1 MGVKLMTGATGEQN
15 IQAAD
20 DRECLA
26 GITGLDSYV
35 FPTGSQLKATLVDA
49 NTVTIG
55 TGAGSL
61 QGSRFRCST
70 TTTVNI
76 QSGTQGQFRH
86 DIVGLHFS
94 RETSGLEGLEF
105 QVLTG
110 EPATSEGAAEDPA
123 YTAGDLLKGDVEAF
137 MPLYRVRL
145 SGINASDP
153 EQLFSVLTP
162 LSTFSN
168 IISPNAWHTAQLKAP
183 TGWSISSSSNTRN
196 QISAYPLLGMVE
208 IVGIFTRAADS
219 TIPTTTICNLNDVG
233 MSAYKP
239 ARDLSIPNIIIT
251 SGTGNSAQ
259 YKQTNIVIKTNGDI
273 IIGSSQVGRSIA
285 IWTGLFSLAVLH

>member
-76 QSGTQGQFRH
+76 QSGTQGQHRH
-86 DIVGLHFS
+86 DIIGLHFS
-94 RETSGLEGLEF
+94 RETSGREGLEF

-110 EPATSEGAAEDPA
+110 KPAASEGAAKDPA
-123 YTAGDLLKGDVEAF
+123 YTVGDLLKGDAKAF
-137 MPLYRVRL
+137 MPLYRIKL
-145 SGINASDP
+145 SGINAADP
-153 EQLFSVLTP
+153 EPMFSVLTP
-162 LSTFSN
+162 LATIGDSVYHDTGKVYLYNTPDWGSVSYRVKGGVCTLAVIGIGGIAAN
-168 IISPNAWHTAQLKAP
+168 GSWTVPN
-183 TGWSISSSSNTRN
+183 
-196 QISAYPLLGMVE
+196 
-208 IVGIFTRAADS
+208 
-219 TIPTTTICNLNDVG
+219 TIPREFWPDESSYTPLCHRQSDHLAQIWIPGKNSETSNLVIYSALDTT
-233 MSAYKP
+233 S
-239 ARDLSIPNIIIT
+239 T
-251 SGTGNSAQ
+251 SERIYG
-259 YKQTNIVIKTNGDI
+259 VI
-273 IIGSSQVGRSIA
+273 SWVY
-285 IWTGLFSLAVLH
+285 

>member
-86 DIVGLHFS
+86 DVIGLHFS
-94 RETSGLEGLEF
+94 RETSGRESMEF

-110 EPATSEGAAEDPA
+110 DPAASEGAVADPSYAE
-123 YTAGDLLKGDVEAF
+123 GDLLAGDAEAF
-137 MPLYRVRL
+137 MPLYRVKL
-145 SGINASDP
+145 SGINAADP
-153 EQLFSVLTP
+153 EPLFSVLTP
-162 LSTFSN
+162 LANLGDSVSRDITSTAGQHQASGLFLN
-168 IISPNAWHTAQLKAP
+168 AYECLAGICVGCNVSPSASVS
-183 TGWSISSSSNTRN
+183 TGNTLFTVTTRRKFISSGRIILRGVFPNKQPGVYVNYGSD
-196 QISAYPLLGMVE
+196 GH
-208 IVGIFTRAADS
+208 
-219 TIPTTTICNLNDVG
+219 TINVTAEQSV
-233 MSAYKP
+233 
-239 ARDLSIPNIIIT
+239 
-251 SGTGNSAQ
+251 
-259 YKQTNIVIKTNGDI
+259 
-273 IIGSSQVGRSIA
+273 
-285 IWTGLFSLAVLH
+285 SLAQSDTFNFFIPITWDL

>member
-35 FPTGSQLKATLVDA
+35 FPTGNQLKATLVDA

-86 DIVGLHFS
+86 DVIGLHFS
-94 RETSGLEGLEF
+94 REASGREGLEF

-110 EPATSEGAAEDPA
+110 EPAASEGAAADPA
-123 YTAGDLLKGDVEAF
+123 FAAGDLLKGDAEAL
-137 MPLYRVRL
+137 MPLYRVKL
-145 SGINASDP
+145 SGINAADP
-153 EQLFSVLTP
+153 EPMFSVLTP
-162 LSTFSN
+162 LATLRDSVSRETVSVVGGEAVRVGGLVTVRLVN
-168 IISPNAWHTAQLKAP
+168 VTISKGSSRNVGTLP
-183 TGWSISSSSNTRN
+183 TGMRPSEDYYGTLFFGGYLGYFKVDKEGSITAHS
-196 QISAYPLLGMVE
+196 
-208 IVGIFTRAADS
+208 D
-219 TIPTTTICNLNDVG
+219 
-233 MSAYKP
+233 
-239 ARDLSIPNIIIT
+239 
-251 SGTGNSAQ
+251 SAQ
-259 YKQTNIVIKTNGDI
+259 GNYT
-273 IIGSSQVGRSIA
+273 GSVTFPVSA
-285 IWTGLFSLAVLH
+285 

>member
-35 FPTGSQLKATLVDA
+35 FPTGSRLKATLVDA

-76 QSGTQGQFRH
+76 QSGTQGQYRR
-86 DIVGLHFS
+86 DIIGLRFS
-94 RETSGLEGLEF
+94 RETSGREGLGF

-110 EPATSEGAAEDPA
+110 KPASSKGAATDPA
-123 YTAGDLLKGDVEAF
+123 YTVGDLLKGDAEAF
-137 MPLYRVRL
+137 MPLYRIRL
-145 SGINASDP
+145 SGINTADP
-153 EQLFSVLTP
+153 EPMFSVLTP
-162 LSTFSN
+162 LATLGDSVSLKTVYQGNVNIYGSTIDVRVLYNKAAALLYVMTARVDGYMNTGTPGSHEFVVGT
-168 IISPNAWHTAQLKAP
+168 IDREFRPISDRTACLAAD
-183 TGWSISSSSNTRN
+183 TRN
-196 QISAYPLLGMVE
+196 GLSEGVTVNADGTIALSVWFNVAMVGYNWGNPCATIPLL
-208 IVGIFTRAADS
+208 
-219 TIPTTTICNLNDVG
+219 
-233 MSAYKP
+233 
-239 ARDLSIPNIIIT
+239 
-251 SGTGNSAQ
+251 
-259 YKQTNIVIKTNGDI
+259 
-273 IIGSSQVGRSIA
+273 
-285 IWTGLFSLAVLH
+285 

>member
-35 FPTGSQLKATLVDA
+35 FPTGSQLKATLTNA

-86 DIVGLHFS
+86 DIVGLRFS
-94 RETSGLEGLEF
+94 RETSGREGLEF

-110 EPATSEGAAEDPA
+110 TPAPSAAAAVDPA
-123 YTAGDLLKGDVEAF
+123 YAAGNLLRGDADAF

-145 SGINASDP
+145 SGINAADP
-153 EQLFSVLTP
+153 EPMFSVLTP
-162 LSTFSN
+162 LAT
-168 IISPNAWHTAQLKAP
+168 L
-183 TGWSISSSSNTRN
+183 RN
-196 QISAYPLLGMVE
+196 FVSH
-208 IVGIFTRAADS
+208 DS
-219 TIPTTTICNLNDVG
+219 TKNRSWNQNGWYI
-233 MSAYKP
+233 
-239 ARDLSIPNIIIT
+239 DLSHMFGKLYYLQLQRTYNPFSGASGMEILTLNSVHPYGTIQLALTGYVATVAVVYGAARIDANGKVIINAPSYGAAVTIAV
-251 SGTGNSAQ
+251 SG
-259 YKQTNIVIKTNGDI
+259 YV
-273 IIGSSQVGRSIA
+273 
-285 IWTGLFSLAVLH
+285 VLD

>member
-94 RETSGLEGLEF
+94 RETSGRESMEF

-110 EPATSEGAAEDPA
+110 EPAASEGAVADPS
-123 YTAGDLLKGDVEAF
+123 YTVGDLLKGDAEAF
-137 MPLYRVRL
+137 MPLYRVKL
-145 SGINASDP
+145 IGINASDP
-153 EQLFSVLTP
+153 EPLFSVLTP
-162 LSTFSN
+162 LATLGDSVSRLESDYVRKDVGSGSFEFCRVGGIVVMNMYNITASISGSWSTVLVGTVPEGFRPKNQLRQRCQVANTDADRSSGLWVQSGGAMYVSNFGGTGLSGTYTFSC
-168 IISPNAWHTAQLKAP
+168 TACWP
-183 TGWSISSSSNTRN
+183 
-196 QISAYPLLGMVE
+196 
-208 IVGIFTRAADS
+208 AA
-219 TIPTTTICNLNDVG
+219 
-233 MSAYKP
+233 
-239 ARDLSIPNIIIT
+239 
-251 SGTGNSAQ
+251 
-259 YKQTNIVIKTNGDI
+259 
-273 IIGSSQVGRSIA
+273 
-285 IWTGLFSLAVLH
+285 

>member
-35 FPTGSQLKATLVDA
+35 FPTGNRLKATLVDA
-49 NTVTIG
+49 NTITIG

-94 RETSGLEGLEF
+94 RETSGREGLEF

-110 EPATSEGAAEDPA
+110 EPAASEGAAADPA
-123 YTAGDLLKGDVEAF
+123 YTAGDLLKGDAEAF
-137 MPLYRVRL
+137 MPLYRVKL

-153 EQLFSVLTP
+153 EPMFSVLTP
-162 LSTFSN
+162 LATLGDSVSQTQGSFRSAN
-168 IISPNAWHTAQLKAP
+168 
-183 TGWSISSSSNTRN
+183 GWSVQAGKVMRAGDCVTMWLDVAAGTGTNKNPGVTFATMPTEFAPRN
-196 QISAYPLLGMVE
+196 YDLELPVLG
-208 IVGIFTRAADS
+208 F
-219 TIPTTTICNLNDVG
+219 TTTSYPVSFWIRVTTKGEIKIKQYVL
-233 MSAYKP
+233 P
-239 ARDLSIPNIIIT
+239 PNT
-251 SGTGNSAQ
+251 VLGQ
-259 YKQTNIVIKTNGDI
+259 IKSCCTYLR
-273 IIGSSQVGRSIA
+273 V
-285 IWTGLFSLAVLH
+285 

>member
-76 QSGTQGQFRH
+76 QSGTQGQFRR
-86 DIVGLHFS
+86 DVIGLRFS
-94 RETSGLEGLEF
+94 RETSGRESMEF

-110 EPATSEGAAEDPA
+110 DPAASEGAATDPA
-123 YTAGDLLKGDVEAF
+123 FAAGDLLKGDAEAF
-137 MPLYRVRL
+137 MPLYRVKL
-145 SGINASDP
+145 SGINAADP
-153 EQLFSVLTP
+153 EPMFSVLTP
-162 LSTFSN
+162 LATLGDSVSHDGASPFAGGYLYRFGPLYMLQIQNMTIQAGVVRNVGKLPVKPSREVVGA
-168 IISPNAWHTAQLKAP
+168 IS
-183 TGWSISSSSNTRN
+183 
-196 QISAYPLLGMVE
+196 Y
-208 IVGIFTRAADS
+208 
-219 TIPTTTICNLNDVG
+219 
-233 MSAYKP
+233 
-239 ARDLSIPNIIIT
+239 
-251 SGTGNSAQ
+251 
-259 YKQTNIVIKTNGDI
+259 
-273 IIGSSQVGRSIA
+273 GSSAGYVSVHADGTVYCTSKSAGDFSGQVCFVA
-285 IWTGLFSLAVLH
+285 

>member
-94 RETSGLEGLEF
+94 RETSGREGLEF

-110 EPATSEGAAEDPA
+110 EPAASEGAAADPV
-123 YTAGDLLKGDVEAF
+123 YTAGDLLKGDAEAF
-137 MPLYRVRL
+137 MPLYRVKL
-145 SGINASDP
+145 SGINAADP
-153 EQLFSVLTP
+153 EPLFSVLMP
-162 LSTFSN
+162 LADLGESVSHYDTKNKVWQQNNWDIQQIHMFGNLYYVQIQRTYNSFSGA
-168 IISPNAWHTAQLKAP
+168 SGT
-183 TGWSISSSSNTRN
+183 
-196 QISAYPLLGMVE
+196 E
-208 IVGIFTRAADS
+208 ILTLDDVH
-219 TIPTTTICNLNDVG
+219 PYTTIQLALTGYVASVAVIYG
-233 MSAYKP
+233 A
-239 ARDLSIPNIIIT
+239 ARID
-251 SGTGNSAQ
+251 A
-259 YKQTNIVIKTNGDI
+259 NGK
-273 IIGSSQVGRSIA
+273 IA
-285 IWTGLFSLAVLH
+285 INAPSYGAAVTVVASGYVVLS

>member
-94 RETSGLEGLEF
+94 RETSGREGLEF

-110 EPATSEGAAEDPA
+110 EPAASEGAATDPA
-123 YTAGDLLKGDVEAF
+123 YTAGDLLKGDAEAF
-137 MPLYRVRL
+137 MPLYRVKL

-153 EQLFSVLTP
+153 EPMFSVLTP
-162 LSTFSN
+162 LATLGNSVSQ
-168 IISPNAWHTAQLKAP
+168 PAWTVLKGRIDDNHLAYRVCN
-183 TGWSISSSSNTRN
+183 GVCYLSINCGGNWSVKAAARAETEIATLPDEALPSAHSASAACYPKQGTSFTDVVGVRIDRNTKKLSVRNTSSSSC
-196 QISAYPLLGMVE
+196 SYYSVDFCYPV
-208 IVGIFTRAADS
+208 
-219 TIPTTTICNLNDVG
+219 
-233 MSAYKP
+233 
-239 ARDLSIPNIIIT
+239 
-251 SGTGNSAQ
+251 
-259 YKQTNIVIKTNGDI
+259 
-273 IIGSSQVGRSIA
+273 
-285 IWTGLFSLAVLH
+285 

>member
-55 TGAGSL
+55 TIGTGAGSL

-94 RETSGLEGLEF
+94 RETSGREGLEF

-110 EPATSEGAAEDPA
+110 EPAASEGAAADPA
-123 YTAGDLLKGDVEAF
+123 YTAGDLLKGDAEAF
-137 MPLYRVRL
+137 MPLYRVKL
-145 SGINASDP
+145 SGINAADP
-153 EQLFSVLTP
+153 EPMFSVLTP
-162 LSTFSN
+162 LATLGDSVSQTVMLYTERDGNGTVYYRKSGGLICIVVNFVS
-168 IISPNAWHTAQLKAP
+168 IEAKKEKVFGTLPAELRPEHDVIGY
-183 TGWSISSSSNTRN
+183 GWSRGSSNSIGQVTVNVDGTVGGWCSIASSRYFCGS
-196 QISAYPLLGMVE
+196 ITYPL
-208 IVGIFTRAADS
+208 
-219 TIPTTTICNLNDVG
+219 P
-233 MSAYKP
+233 
-239 ARDLSIPNIIIT
+239 
-251 SGTGNSAQ
+251 
-259 YKQTNIVIKTNGDI
+259 
-273 IIGSSQVGRSIA
+273 
-285 IWTGLFSLAVLH
+285 

>member
-35 FPTGSQLKATLVDA
+35 FPTGSQLKATLVNA

-76 QSGTQGQFRH
+76 QSGTQGQYRH
-86 DIVGLHFS
+86 DIIGLHFS
-94 RETSGLEGLEF
+94 RETSGREGLEF
-105 QVLTG
+105 QALTG
-110 EPATSEGAAEDPA
+110 KPAASEGAAADPA
-123 YTAGDLLKGDVEAF
+123 YTAGDLLKGDAKAF
-137 MPLYRVRL
+137 MPLYRVKL

-153 EQLFSVLTP
+153 EPMFNVLTP
-162 LSTFSN
+162 LATLGDSVSRVLAKPGIKLNGTVV
-168 IISPNAWHTAQLKAP
+168 IPGLK
-183 TGWSISSSSNTRN
+183 G
-196 QISAYPLLGMVE
+196 
-208 IVGIFTRAADS
+208 RAAVTVAFGHGAYGVMPTSDGTHVVAGAAGGDGYSVVSARAKASVSGEQVTFRDALFAIYTTPGLGGALTLSAGDS
-219 TIPTTTICNLNDVG
+219 ETIDVIYG
-233 MSAYKP
+233 
-239 ARDLSIPNIIIT
+239 
-251 SGTGNSAQ
+251 
-259 YKQTNIVIKTNGDI
+259 
-273 IIGSSQVGRSIA
+273 
-285 IWTGLFSLAVLH
+285 

>member
-76 QSGTQGQFRH
+76 QSGTQGQFRN

-94 RETSGLEGLEF
+94 RETSGREGLEF

-110 EPATSEGAAEDPA
+110 EPAASEGAAADPA
-123 YTAGDLLKGDVEAF
+123 YTAGDLLKGDAEAF
-137 MPLYRVRL
+137 MPLYRVKL

-153 EQLFSVLTP
+153 EPMFNVLTP
-162 LSTFSN
+162 LATLGDSVSRSTKYKVKTFG
-168 IISPNAWHTAQLKAP
+168 PY
-183 TGWSISSSSNTRN
+183 TGQPGFGQSKTESI
-196 QISAYPLLGMVE
+196 AELGFE
-208 IVGIFTRAADS
+208 RTPRI
-219 TIPTTTICNLNDVG
+219 
-233 MSAYKP
+233 
-239 ARDLSIPNIIIT
+239 
-251 SGTGNSAQ
+251 
-259 YKQTNIVIKTNGDI
+259 DI
-273 IIGSSQVGRSIA
+273 IGQEWCTVAGITTVSNKSVEFNINPTFNSSQIRVVMRF
-285 IWTGLFSLAVLH
+285 WEQ

>member
-35 FPTGSQLKATLVDA
+35 FPTGNKLKATLVDA

-86 DIVGLHFS
+86 DIIGLHFS
-94 RETSGLEGLEF
+94 RETSGREGLEF

-110 EPATSEGAAEDPA
+110 EPAASEGAAADPA
-123 YTAGDLLKGDVEAF
+123 YTAGDLLKGDAEAF
-137 MPLYRVRL
+137 MPLYRVKL

-153 EQLFSVLTP
+153 EPLFSVLTP
-162 LSTFSN
+162 LATLGDSVSQSEWAYLYGGPGVGKSFVRYRRDGARCVLQWGATQG
-168 IISPNAWHTAQLKAP
+168 T
-183 TGWSISSSSNTRN
+183 
-196 QISAYPLLGMVE
+196 SAYWAAGNLPEQMRPADGSVYVPGVCVSPDGMVE
-208 IVGIFTRAADS
+208 NICAYCYVSALTGEVGLQVA
-219 TIPTTTICNLNDVG
+219 TTTNRNVRNYG
-233 MSAYKP
+233 E
-239 ARDLSIPNIIIT
+239 T
-251 SGTGNSAQ
+251 SWF
-259 YKQTNIVIKTNGDI
+259 I
-273 IIGSSQVGRSIA
+273 
-285 IWTGLFSLAVLH
+285 

>member
-94 RETSGLEGLEF
+94 RETSGREGLEF

-110 EPATSEGAAEDPA
+110 EPAASEGAAADPV
-123 YTAGDLLKGDVEAF
+123 YTAGDLLKGDAEAF
-137 MPLYRVRL
+137 MPLYRVKL

-153 EQLFSVLTP
+153 EPMFSVLTP
-162 LSTFSN
+162 LATLRDSVSQSEWTYLYGELGAGKSFVRYRRDG
-168 IISPNAWHTAQLKAP
+168 ARCVLQWGVTQG
-183 TGWSISSSSNTRN
+183 T
-196 QISAYPLLGMVE
+196 SAYWAAGRLPEQMRPRDGNVYVPGVCVSPDGTIE
-208 IVGIFTRAADS
+208 NICTYCYVSASTGEVGLQVA
-219 TIPTTTICNLNDVG
+219 TTTNRNVRNCG
-233 MSAYKP
+233 E
-239 ARDLSIPNIIIT
+239 T
-251 SGTGNSAQ
+251 SWF
-259 YKQTNIVIKTNGDI
+259 I
-273 IIGSSQVGRSIA
+273 
-285 IWTGLFSLAVLH
+285 

>member
-86 DIVGLHFS
+86 DVIGLHFS
-94 RETSGLEGLEF
+94 RETSGREGLEF

-110 EPATSEGAAEDPA
+110 EPAASEGAAADPA
-123 YTAGDLLKGDVEAF
+123 YTAGDLLKGDAEAF
-137 MPLYRVRL
+137 MPLYRVKL
-145 SGINASDP
+145 SGINAADP
-153 EQLFSVLTP
+153 EPMFSILTP
-162 LSTFSN
+162 LATLRDSVSRDDPITLYGGPGKPSYIHMQRTGRYCTLQWSVNQPTNAFWQLDNVIPEGLRPANN
-168 IISPNAWHTAQLKAP
+168 IYVPGCVTNNDGYVL
-183 TGWSISSSSNTRN
+183 NTC
-196 QISAYPLLGMVE
+196 AYCY
-208 IVGIFTRAADS
+208 I
-219 TIPTTTICNLNDVG
+219 N
-233 MSAYKP
+233 
-239 ARDLSIPNIIIT
+239 T
-251 SGTGNSAQ
+251 SGNVGFQVAANISGA
-259 YKQTNIVIKTNGDI
+259 TNRGICSWA
-273 IIGSSQVGRSIA
+273 IG
-285 IWTGLFSLAVLH
+285 

>member
-61 QGSRFRCST
+61 QGSRFRCAT

-76 QSGTQGQFRH
+76 QSGTQGQYRR
-86 DIVGLHFS
+86 DIIGLHFS
-94 RETSGLEGLEF
+94 RETSGREGLEF

-110 EPATSEGAAEDPA
+110 EPAASEGAAADPA
-123 YTAGDLLKGDVEAF
+123 YTVGDLLKGDAEAF
-137 MPLYRVRL
+137 MPLYRVKL
-145 SGINASDP
+145 SGINAADP
-153 EQLFSVLTP
+153 EPMFSVLTP
-162 LSTFSN
+162 LATLGDSVSQSYFSSEDTDKLTVAAPRDCT
-168 IISPNAWHTAQLKAP
+168 IEVEAWYENQWGYGGKDA
-183 TGWSISSSSNTRN
+183 SIALQCPPGLVELVRVDGRIYGGNT
-196 QISAYPLLGMVE
+196 
-208 IVGIFTRAADS
+208 
-219 TIPTTTICNLNDVG
+219 
-233 MSAYKP
+233 
-239 ARDLSIPNIIIT
+239 
-251 SGTGNSAQ
+251 
-259 YKQTNIVIKTNGDI
+259 
-273 IIGSSQVGRSIA
+273 VGRSMHALLVVSEARSGESYTFTVNLVGSGTVGTKHIVA
-285 IWTGLFSLAVLH
+285 RCL

>member
-76 QSGTQGQFRH
+76 QSGTQGQFRR
-86 DIVGLHFS
+86 DIIGLHFS
-94 RETSGLEGLEF
+94 RETSGREGLEF

-110 EPATSEGAAEDPA
+110 EPAASEGAATDPA
-123 YTAGDLLKGDVEAF
+123 YTAGDLLKGDAEAF
-137 MPLYRVRL
+137 MPLYRVKL

-153 EQLFSVLTP
+153 EPLFSVLTP
-162 LSTFSN
+162 LATLGDSVSRNLFR
-168 IISPNAWHTAQLKAP
+168 L
-183 TGWSISSSSNTRN
+183 GSSCTCYIEGGICIVFVDFLDVRVAN
-196 QISAYPLLGMVE
+196 SAYRVGTLPNGIKPLGQTASDQVGDNDGAYIAPLRWRGDNSKYGQIMVLNSGE
-208 IVGIFTRAADS
+208 IVTFANTIGTYYYGQLIFPVTRS
-219 TIPTTTICNLNDVG
+219 
-233 MSAYKP
+233 
-239 ARDLSIPNIIIT
+239 
-251 SGTGNSAQ
+251 
-259 YKQTNIVIKTNGDI
+259 
-273 IIGSSQVGRSIA
+273 
-285 IWTGLFSLAVLH
+285 

>member
-76 QSGTQGQFRH
+76 QSGTQGQYRR
-86 DIVGLHFS
+86 DIIGLHFS
-94 RETSGLEGLEF
+94 RETSGREGLEF

-110 EPATSEGAAEDPA
+110 EPAASEGAAVDPA
-123 YTAGDLLKGDVEAF
+123 YTAGDLLKGDAEAF
-137 MPLYRVRL
+137 MPLYRVKL
-145 SGINASDP
+145 SGINAADP
-153 EQLFSVLTP
+153 EPMFSVLTP
-162 LSTFSN
+162 LATLGDSVSRVLATPHIKYSGTVTVPGLKNRASVIVVFGHNQHGIMPTSDGAHTVTGAAGEGWSV
-168 IISPNAWHTAQLKAP
+168 ITAQAKA
-183 TGWSISSSSNTRN
+183 TVSGEQVTFKDATFATYMASGLG
-196 QISAYPLLGMVE
+196 SAL
-208 IVGIFTRAADS
+208 IFSAGDS
-219 TIPTTTICNLNDVG
+219 ETIETIYG
-233 MSAYKP
+233 
-239 ARDLSIPNIIIT
+239 
-251 SGTGNSAQ
+251 
-259 YKQTNIVIKTNGDI
+259 
-273 IIGSSQVGRSIA
+273 
-285 IWTGLFSLAVLH
+285 

>member
-26 GITGLDSYV
+26 GITGIDSYV

-76 QSGTQGQFRH
+76 QSGTQGQFRR
-86 DIVGLHFS
+86 DIIGLHFS
-94 RETSGLEGLEF
+94 RETSGREGLEF

-110 EPATSEGAAEDPA
+110 EPVVSEGAAADPA
-123 YTAGDLLKGDVEAF
+123 YTVGDLLKGDAEAF
-137 MPLYRVRL
+137 MPLYRIKL

-153 EQLFSVLTP
+153 EPLFSVLTP
-162 LSTFSN
+162 LATLGDLTSHYITKTFTTPSTTVKYGDALD
-168 IISPNAWHTAQLKAP
+168 I
-183 TGWSISSSSNTRN
+183 
-196 QISAYPLLGMVE
+196 
-208 IVGIFTRAADS
+208 
-219 TIPTTTICNLNDVG
+219 DVG
-233 MSAYKP
+233 VKIDGYTPVCITEVWSNHAGSCCITQFGL
-239 ARDLSIPNIIIT
+239 RDNEQAFATVKNLELIHH
-251 SGTGNSAQ
+251 GTWNDL
-259 YKQTNIVIKTNGDI
+259 KLRIK
-273 IIGSSQVGRSIA
+273 VLYRKIA
-285 IWTGLFSLAVLH
+285 

>member
-26 GITGLDSYV
+26 GITGLDSYI

-76 QSGTQGQFRH
+76 QSGTQGQYRH

-94 RETSGLEGLEF
+94 RETSGREGLEF

-110 EPATSEGAAEDPA
+110 EPAASEGAAEDPV
-123 YTAGDLLKGDVEAF
+123 YTDGDLLKGDAEAF
-137 MPLYRVRL
+137 MPLYRIKL
-145 SGINASDP
+145 SGINAAGP
-153 EQLFSVLTP
+153 EPMFSVLTP
-162 LSTFSN
+162 LATLGDSVSYNTIGVWNVVRVGKAVICTRRERQAVFQGGNEYVRFWTGDFPFEFTEPPTVTITFAHGN
-168 IISPNAWHTAQLKAP
+168 NETLGVTP
-183 TGWSISSSSNTRN
+183 SIK
-196 QISAYPLLGMVE
+196 M
-208 IVGIFTRAADS
+208 
-219 TIPTTTICNLNDVG
+219 NDVG
-233 MSAYKP
+233 KSDFVAAIYT
-239 ARDLSIPNIIIT
+239 L
-251 SGTGNSAQ
+251 TGSLPPQVKLGFDVIAVGAQ
-259 YKQTNIVIKTNGDI
+259 G
-273 IIGSSQVGRSIA
+273 
-285 IWTGLFSLAVLH
+285 

>member
-49 NTVTIG
+49 NTITIG

-76 QSGTQGQFRH
+76 QSGTQGQYRH
-86 DIVGLHFS
+86 DIIGLHFS
-94 RETSGLEGLEF
+94 RETSGREGLEF

-110 EPATSEGAAEDPA
+110 DPAASDGAAADPA
-123 YTAGDLLKGDVEAF
+123 YTAGDMLKGDAEAF
-137 MPLYRVRL
+137 MPLYRIKL
-145 SGINASDP
+145 SGINAADP
-153 EQLFSVLTP
+153 EPMFSVLTP
-162 LSTFSN
+162 L
-168 IISPNAWHTAQLKAP
+168 AGLRD
-183 TGWSISSSSNTRN
+183 SISLETVLDSSVNLYGSVIGVRVLYNKAAALLHVMTTRADGYMNTGTPGYKETVVGTIGREFRP
-196 QISAYPLLGMVE
+196 ISDRTACLSADVKSGLSEAVSVKADGTVSLRIWFSVAMNGYNWGEPCAAIPLL
-208 IVGIFTRAADS
+208 
-219 TIPTTTICNLNDVG
+219 
-233 MSAYKP
+233 
-239 ARDLSIPNIIIT
+239 
-251 SGTGNSAQ
+251 
-259 YKQTNIVIKTNGDI
+259 
-273 IIGSSQVGRSIA
+273 
-285 IWTGLFSLAVLH
+285 

>member
-94 RETSGLEGLEF
+94 RETSGREGLEF

-110 EPATSEGAAEDPA
+110 EPAASEGAAADPA
-123 YTAGDLLKGDVEAF
+123 YTAGDLLKGDAEAF
-137 MPLYRVRL
+137 MPLYRVKL
-145 SGINASDP
+145 SGINAADP
-153 EQLFSVLTP
+153 EPMFSVLTP
-162 LSTFSN
+162 LATLRDSVSQTQDEFSAANGWAVRTGKVMRVGDCVTLLVDAVAGAGANKSVDVTFAAM
-168 IISPNAWHTAQLKAP
+168 PAEFAP
-183 TGWSISSSSNTRN
+183 RKHDLEVPVLGFTTT
-196 QISAYPLLGMVE
+196 AYPVSFWVRITTKGEVKIKQYVLPQNTVLG
-208 IVGIFTRAADS
+208 
-219 TIPTTTICNLNDVG
+219 
-233 MSAYKP
+233 
-239 ARDLSIPNIIIT
+239 
-251 SGTGNSAQ
+251 Q
-259 YKQTNIVIKTNGDI
+259 IKCCCTYLRI
-273 IIGSSQVGRSIA
+273 
-285 IWTGLFSLAVLH
+285 

>member
-70 TTTVNI
+70 TTAVNI
-76 QSGTQGQFRH
+76 QSGTQGQYRH
-86 DIVGLHFS
+86 DIVGLQFS
-94 RETSGLEGLEF
+94 RETSGREGLEF

-110 EPATSEGAAEDPA
+110 EPAASEGAAADPA
-123 YTAGDLLKGDVEAF
+123 YTAGDLLKGDADAF
-137 MPLYRVRL
+137 MPLYRVKL
-145 SGINASDP
+145 SGINAADP
-153 EQLFSVLTP
+153 EPMFSVLTP
-162 LSTFSN
+162 LATLGNSVSRHQFRLNNSTMCYIEGGICIVSVDFLTVGVANS
-168 IISPNAWHTAQLKAP
+168 SYLVGTLPNGIK
-183 TGWSISSSSNTRN
+183 
-196 QISAYPLLGMVE
+196 PLG
-208 IVGIFTRAADS
+208 RAASD
-219 TIPTTTICNLNDVG
+219 
-233 MSAYKP
+233 
-239 ARDLSIPNIIIT
+239 
-251 SGTGNSAQ
+251 
-259 YKQTNIVIKTNGDI
+259 
-273 IIGSSQVGRSIA
+273 QVGDDQGAYIA
-285 IWTGLFSLAVLH
+285 PLRWRGDNSRYGQIMVLNSGEITVFANTTGGYYYGQLVFPVTSS

>member
-35 FPTGSQLKATLVDA
+35 FPTGNQLKATLVDA

-70 TTTVNI
+70 TTAVNI
-76 QSGTQGQFRH
+76 QSGTQGQYRH

-94 RETSGLEGLEF
+94 RETSGREGMEF

-110 EPATSEGAAEDPA
+110 EPAASEGAATDPA
-123 YTAGDLLKGDVEAF
+123 YTAGDLLKGDAEAF
-137 MPLYRVRL
+137 MPLYRVKL

-153 EQLFSVLTP
+153 EPMFNVLTP
-162 LSTFSN
+162 LATLGDSISYTIRTITFSAKKQYGPFYYDEFDTE
-168 IISPNAWHTAQLKAP
+168 IKARNFVLAFP
-183 TGWSISSSSNTRN
+183 LSGVRFIRPSKQSLTNKQRWMIVQTYSGSNE
-196 QISAYPLLGMVE
+196 SV
-208 IVGIFTRAADS
+208 
-219 TIPTTTICNLNDVG
+219 DV
-233 MSAYKP
+233 M
-239 ARDLSIPNIIIT
+239 
-251 SGTGNSAQ
+251 
-259 YKQTNIVIKTNGDI
+259 
-273 IIGSSQVGRSIA
+273 
-285 IWTGLFSLAVLH
+285 FCCF

>member
-26 GITGLDSYV
+26 GITGLASYV
-35 FPTGSQLKATLVDA
+35 FPTGSRLKATLVDA

-76 QSGTQGQFRH
+76 QSGTQGQFRR
-86 DIVGLHFS
+86 DIIGLHFS
-94 RETSGLEGLEF
+94 RETSGREGLEF

-110 EPATSEGAAEDPA
+110 EPAASEGAAADPA
-123 YTAGDLLKGDVEAF
+123 YTAGDLLKGDAKAF

-162 LSTFSN
+162 LATIGDSVSMRDNTLYSGPWPVGGTIAVPGFSKYKIFTFNVSNWGDPNLIAIPKTSTF
-168 IISPNAWHTAQLKAP
+168 NAFEVDCWDTNSAGTLAVGSMRITRDNDNLKLLAA
-183 TGWSISSSSNTRN
+183 SRVCVANN
-196 QISAYPLLGMVE
+196 YAYPYGGTVR
-208 IVGIFTRAADS
+208 IVGI
-219 TIPTTTICNLNDVG
+219 I
-233 MSAYKP
+233 
-239 ARDLSIPNIIIT
+239 
-251 SGTGNSAQ
+251 
-259 YKQTNIVIKTNGDI
+259 
-273 IIGSSQVGRSIA
+273 
-285 IWTGLFSLAVLH
+285 

>member
-35 FPTGSQLKATLVDA
+35 FPTGNQLKATLVDA

-76 QSGTQGQFRH
+76 QSGTQGQYRH

-94 RETSGLEGLEF
+94 RETSGREGLEF

-110 EPATSEGAAEDPA
+110 KPAASEGAAADPV
-123 YTAGDLLKGDVEAF
+123 YTVGDLLKGDAEAF
-137 MPLYRVRL
+137 MPLYRIKL
-145 SGINASDP
+145 SGINAADP
-153 EQLFSVLTP
+153 EPMFSVLTP
-162 LSTFSN
+162 LATLGDSVSQTQGAFRPAS
-168 IISPNAWHTAQLKAP
+168 
-183 TGWSISSSSNTRN
+183 GWSVQAGKVMRAGDCVTMWLDVVAGTNANKNPDVTFATMPAEFAPRNYDLELPVLGFTTKSYPVSFWVRITTKGEIKIKQYVLPQNTVLG
-196 QISAYPLLGMVE
+196 QIKSCCTYLR
-208 IVGIFTRAADS
+208 I
-219 TIPTTTICNLNDVG
+219 
-233 MSAYKP
+233 
-239 ARDLSIPNIIIT
+239 
-251 SGTGNSAQ
+251 
-259 YKQTNIVIKTNGDI
+259 
-273 IIGSSQVGRSIA
+273 
-285 IWTGLFSLAVLH
+285 

>member
-1 MGVKLMTGATGEQN
+1 MGVKLITGATGEHN

-94 RETSGLEGLEF
+94 RETSGREGLEF

-110 EPATSEGAAEDPA
+110 EPAASEGAAADPA
-123 YTAGDLLKGDVEAF
+123 YTVGDLLKGDAEAF
-137 MPLYRVRL
+137 MPLYRVKL
-145 SGINASDP
+145 SGINAADP
-153 EQLFSVLTP
+153 EQMFSILTP
-162 LSTFSN
+162 LATLQDSVSQ
-168 IISPNAWHTAQLKAP
+168 AQGAFRP
-183 TGWSISSSSNTRN
+183 ANGWSVQAGKVMRSGDCVTMWLDVAAGTGTNKNPGVTFATMPIEFAPRN
-196 QISAYPLLGMVE
+196 YDLELPVLG
-208 IVGIFTRAADS
+208 F
-219 TIPTTTICNLNDVG
+219 TTTSYPVSFWI
-233 MSAYKP
+233 
-239 ARDLSIPNIIIT
+239 RIT
-251 SGTGNSAQ
+251 TKGEIKIKQ
-259 YKQTNIVIKTNGDI
+259 YVLPQNTVLGQIKSCCTYLRI
-273 IIGSSQVGRSIA
+273 
-285 IWTGLFSLAVLH
+285 

>member
-76 QSGTQGQFRH
+76 QSGTQGQYRH
-86 DIVGLHFS
+86 DIIGLHFS
-94 RETSGLEGLEF
+94 RETSGREGLEF

-110 EPATSEGAAEDPA
+110 EPAASEGAATDPA
-123 YTAGDLLKGDVEAF
+123 YTAGDLLKGDAEAF
-137 MPLYRVRL
+137 MPLYRVKL
-145 SGINASDP
+145 SGINAADP
-153 EQLFSVLTP
+153 EPLFSVLTTLATLGDSVSRVLARP
-162 LSTFSN
+162 GITLNGTITIPGLKGRAVVIVAFRHGAYGVMPTSDGTHSVGG
-168 IISPNAWHTAQLKAP
+168 TAGAN
-183 TGWSISSSSNTRN
+183 GYSVVSAHVMASISGEQVT
-196 QISAYPLLGMVE
+196 
-208 IVGIFTRAADS
+208 F
-219 TIPTTTICNLNDVG
+219 
-233 MSAYKP
+233 
-239 ARDLSIPNIIIT
+239 RDALFAKFAT
-251 SGTGNSAQ
+251 SGLGSAL
-259 YKQTNIVIKTNGDI
+259 TFGAGDQETI
-273 IIGSSQVGRSIA
+273 ETIYG
-285 IWTGLFSLAVLH
+285 